1 MAKKSISRSLDLN
14 SLSLD
19 DLVEIANDILALKE
33 QRDALVKRLSTVGRV
48 PTMTMTTPTASAPA
62 PKKRAKVVGTRTS
75 SAIGGTM
82 KFLAKLV
89 KDGLPGLGHHKT
101 NKTYGTDKAMLWY
114 NAANKGEGLQKIEAI
129 ESAVDKEKVQLK
141 VQGEVQEWSG
151 MEYQDFVNEFVHK
164 GKR

>member
-1 MAKKSISRSLDLN
+1 
-14 SLSLD
+14 
-19 DLVEIANDILALKE
+19 
-33 QRDALVKRLSTVGRV
+33 
-48 PTMTMTTPTASAPA
+48 
-62 PKKRAKVVGTRTS
+62 
-75 SAIGGTM
+75 M

>member
-89 KDGLPGLGHHKT
+89 KDGLPALGHHKT
-101 NKTYGTDKAMLWY
+101 NKTYGTDKALLWY
-114 NAANKGEGLQKIEAI
+114 TAANKGEGLKKIDSI

-141 VQGEVQEWSG
+141 VQDEVQEWSG
-151 MEYQDFVNEFVHK
+151 MKYQDFVNEFVTK

>member
-48 PTMTMTTPTASAPA
+48 PTMTMTMTTPTASAPA

-75 SAIGGTM
+75 SAVSVTL

-89 KDGLPGLGHHKT
+89 KDGLPALGHHKT
-101 NKTYGTDKAMLWY
+101 N
-114 NAANKGEGLQKIEAI
+114 
-129 ESAVDKEKVQLK
+129 
-141 VQGEVQEWSG
+141 
-151 MEYQDFVNEFVHK
+151 
-164 GKR
+164 